1 MIQIRRLS
9 SVNLVE
15 KTLTYAMVFKIIFRN
30 PRITLR
36 FLLSNPLDNPKTK
49 LLKTKTVDFSINNTY
64 FGLSFRYAQVNSFLL
79 IPFFEE
85 KFSYISS
92 NDCLSKPVS

>member
-1 MIQIRRLS
+1 MVLLELVSLGFTQIQ
-9 SVNLVE
+9 NLFLNDE
-15 KTLTYAMVFKIIFRN
+15 NKI
-30 PRITLR
+30 
-36 FLLSNPLDNPKTK
+36 SNPLDSRKTNY
-49 LLKTKTVDFSINNTY
+49 LLKTKTVDFSINKTY

-92 NDCLSKPVS
+92 NDCLSRPVS

>member
-49 LLKTKTVDFSINNTY
+49 LLKTKTVDFSINNKQ
-64 FGLSFRYAQVNSFLL
+64 F
-79 IPFFEE
+79 
-85 KFSYISS
+85 SS
-92 NDCLSKPVS
+92 NYFKKSQNNNIIFVEKSQK

>member
-49 LLKTKTVDFSINNTY
+49 LLKTKTVDFSINNKQFSSSY
-64 FGLSFRYAQVNSFLL
+64 FFKKRQ
-79 IPFFEE
+79 E
-85 KFSYISS
+85 
-92 NDCLSKPVS
+92 NDIMFNKKSKK